1 MGDWISIEVCSAAL
15 IKQNIP
21 TMKQILQK
29 EQMHFWYHSFEIN
42 IGDEIRSNIVRANVL
57 FLINILQNIV
67 ILKDSL
73 IKFVL
78 ISWKHTTIIISRL
91 TSSIFFFFFLCSFLY
106 FLFSFLLYHSEG
118 LHCIPVHIWFGA
130 QKCIILTGLVH

>member
-91 TSSIFFFFFLCSFLY
+91 ISSIFFFFFYVVFFIFFLVSCFIIQKVCTVFLY
-106 FLFSFLLYHSEG
+106 IF
-118 LHCIPVHIWFGA
+118 
-130 QKCIILTGLVH
+130 GLVPRNVLF